1 MNRSRTYLTPN
12 RHEKY
17 MVVDGY
23 NIINA
28 WESLKKFINDDLDFA
43 REKLIHLLME
53 YGQYEKYDITIVFD
67 AQYTNTE
74 EKKLDGIYNF
84 PKYVI
89 MKSQDSQVKQ
99 KICKQLDMTDK
110 GNFTY
115 EKYIEIIEKYKIL
128 LMEFYKSYAKQNN
141 KFM

>member
-53 YGQYEKYDITIVFD
+53 YGQYEKYDITIVLMH
-67 AQYTNTE
+67 NILMR
-74 EKKLDGIYNF
+74 KKMSKKNLNIVKWF
-84 PKYVI
+84 IQRKKRQLIVI
-89 MKSQDSQVKQ
+89 LNAVYMKLLNIMV
-99 KICKQLDMTDK
+99 
-110 GNFTY
+110 
-115 EKYIEIIEKYKIL
+115 EKY
-128 LMEFYKSYAKQNN
+128 M
-141 KFM
+141 